1 MTEKEQ
7 ANVVLSRKAVFVRCC
22 LKFISYIEPNS
33 FSYDYSDNRVV
44 GGTLICS
51 DNNITKLYSKGYSSL
66 ELFDCSNNKLSD
78 LCKLSF
84 IANKSREYI
93 YDENRYEEFQ
103 LGGTLNCSNNE
114 LTYLDMTKFTNLSDT
129 NVSNNHLASL
139 DVTKENSPIL
149 RSIDYSDQTIY
160 ADQLKC
166 KMALS
171 SLPGGDKADPTK
183 IETNADSFTGAVFD
197 GENFYTNPTNC
208 FEYYYHTG
216 VPLTK
221 SNIYDPEEPIIVCSA
236 CNLVSTCSGAGSVDD
251 ENDSSNYDIMT
262 VTVVAGSSSGEQ
274 PSYDDTGVLW
284 SHCDLRHLD
293 AKDATYTEEG
303 NIDCWYC
310 SACGRYYSDENGY
323 EEISRETAVIPKL
336 ESTLKNKSYVSS
348 TNITLGQ
355 KVKLTAVAE
364 GGTEPYTYALM
375 YKKATSST
383 WTKIGTKYGTEP
395 TGSFKP
401 GKAVPYDVK
410 INVKDSTGKIKS
422 KTFRLN
428 VTKQGQY
435 KTVITA

>member
-1 MTEKEQ
+1 
-7 ANVVLSRKAVFVRCC
+7 
-22 LKFISYIEPNS
+22 
-33 FSYDYSDNRVV
+33 
-44 GGTLICS
+44 
-51 DNNITKLYSKGYSSL
+51 
-66 ELFDCSNNKLSD
+66 
-78 LCKLSF
+78 
-84 IANKSREYI
+84 
-93 YDENRYEEFQ
+93 
-103 LGGTLNCSNNE
+103 
-114 LTYLDMTKFTNLSDT
+114 
-129 NVSNNHLASL
+129 
-139 DVTKENSPIL
+139 
-149 RSIDYSDQTIY
+149 
-160 ADQLKC
+160 
-166 KMALS
+166 
-171 SLPGGDKADPTK
+171 
-183 IETNADSFTGAVFD
+183 
-197 GENFYTNPTNC
+197 
-208 FEYYYHTG
+208 
-216 VPLTK
+216 
-221 SNIYDPEEPIIVCSA
+221 
-236 CNLVSTCSGAGSVDD
+236 
-251 ENDSSNYDIMT
+251 MT

-274 PSYDDTGVLW
+274 PAYDDTGVLW

-293 AKDATYTEEG
+293 AKDASYTEEG

-422 KTFRLN
+422 KTFRIN
-428 VTKQGQY
+428 VTAPLKNTSTVSAETVKVGEKVTLSASATGGTEPYTYALMY
-435 KTVITA
+435 KKSSSSTWTKIGTKYGTESTGSFKPGKAVPYDIMINVKDSTGKIKSKSFTLNITK